1 MKYIIVGLHCS
12 GKQEV
17 IDILKENNIKCGS
30 VFSNIPP
37 QTKNLYNTYE
47 YYDISEINKIFEN
60 NAYIFMQEV
69 QGNFNTSSFKYFEG
83 LSKYEFDNN
92 DVFCLSPDQVLN
104 IVPCSIKEPICFIW
118 LDNKKSNR
126 KNRHINENR
135 EYNFNERESL
145 EKRNINAFVKT
156 LYSSDVLYFTDEEP
170 ERVAAIVY
178 SIVKHPD
185 LFEMYKKSFV

>member
-104 IVPCSIKEPICFIW
+104 IVPCSIKESICFIW

-126 KNRHINENR
+126 KNRYINENR

-145 EKRNINAFVKT
+145 EKRDINTFVKT

>member
-104 IVPCSIKEPICFIW
+104 IVPCSIKESICFIW

-126 KNRHINENR
+126 KNRYINENR

-145 EKRNINAFVKT
+145 EKRDINAFVKT